1 MMRKNGDVAGVE
13 LQEVSVSGDTVTSS
27 VIVDGRAVGTVE
39 FMTYYEPVVKVLE
52 PYIALWAGP
61 TLCVIDRAQRTMH
74 CLDRGDETHGIHSFE
89 RLWIVEGEINVDLFD
104 PHSEATLATY
114 YHNEVITG
122 STLTDGLVRIRDL
135 AGVEVTLDAR
145 RSLQVVR

>member
-1 MMRKNGDVAGVE
+1 MMRKIGDVSGVE

-27 VIVDGRAVGTVE
+27 VIVDGRAVGTVK
-39 FMTYYEPVVKVLE
+39 FMNYDEAVLKKLE
-52 PYIALWAGP
+52 PYIALWAGSM
-61 TLCVIDRAQRTMH
+61 LCVIDPSRGEMH
-74 CLDRGDETHGIHSFE
+74 CLDRRDETHRVHSFE

-104 PHSEATLATY
+104 PHSGATLATY

-122 STLTDGLVRIRDL
+122 STLTDGLVQIRDF
-135 AGVEVTLDAR
+135 AGVEVTLDPR